1 MKSHGQTTCLI
12 AISFLG
18 ECNGRGFETHVVVQ
32 LYKHLQAISPNSNK
46 KKKA

>member
-1 MKSHGQTTCLI
+1 MKLHGQPTCLI

-18 ECNGRGFETHVVVQ
+18 ECNRRGFEAQIVVQ
-32 LYKHLQAISPNSNK
+32 LYKHFQAISPNSNK